1 MSLILASCEACE
13 DFKIENRNIMD
24 KLKSAHD
31 LCNQQKFDQALQIL
45 EELIKEDSNNS
56 EAWRT
61 LAQIHWINKNM
72 PDQAYDELIEA
83 LNCNPRNIWALV
95 LMGNLLTKEKNDIE
109 HAKQYYD
116 KVLEYYPD
124 NAIAINNIGATYME
138 SNDYKAALPF
148 LEKALSIDDS
158 YANSYYGLALC
169 YYKLG
174 RIEDAFETCHKGALK
189 SSDRPENPAVRDEIL
204 KLFLAVAREFS
215 KKINYVNVWKGIKDE
230 LEAIDHINIR
240 FIEDKK
246 LTVNAR
252 FEYALTHGEKDH
264 VIRYNPAKEYID
276 HLFVHEMMHLK
287 MQQQATLQH
296 KGKAVVFTQTCQKAF
311 NKKYMPFMQR
321 RHKALSQDKLQD
333 ALRYMCEG
341 IGTQLSSC
349 PLDLFVE
356 HMMFTDY
363 PIMKPIQM
371 LSLFHM
377 EEVNIEAIR
386 KGEQEGFFPNEIVRA
401 SKVMNIVT
409 SLHFKEL
416 YGFNFINQYKPT
428 KAEYNQALDLYE
440 EFKAYLNTYNKG
452 DEYEMLEYFT
462 QSLNMEDFME
472 IVDENTLIKNKSQKD
487 YTLLDEID
495 RRLAVAPSDEDIDV
509 SNAQFAL
516 DHQDGADP
524 METMMMSMYMLSAMQ
539 HFDKLTHDD
548 VKKIAFEIATVG
560 INGISPQKKYSI
572 KSIADKEFGGYEF
585 LAYYYVSWAREFPD
599 ALDKIGL
606 PFNKAYETALELY
619 NSQKNEQ

>member
-1 MSLILASCEACE
+1 MSKLEEAL
-13 DFKIENRNIMD
+13 N
-24 KLKSAHD
+24 
-31 LCNQQKFDQALQIL
+31 LCNQQKFDQALIIL
-45 EELIKEDSNNS
+45 EQLIKDEPKNS

-61 LAQIHWINKNM
+61 LAQIHWINKHM
-72 PDQAYDELIEA
+72 PDKAYDELIEA
-83 LNCNPRNIWALV
+83 LRCEPKNIWALV
-95 LMGNLLTKEKNDIE
+95 LMGNLLTKEKKDVE

-138 SNDYKAALPF
+138 SKDYERALPF
-148 LEKALSIDDS
+148 MEKALLIDDS
-158 YANSYYGLALC
+158 YANTYYGLAIC
-169 YYKLG
+169 YYELG
-174 RIEDAFETCHKGALK
+174 RIEDAFNTCHKGALK
-189 SSDRPENPAVRDEIL
+189 SSDRPENPAVREEIL
-204 KLFLAVAREFS
+204 KLFLVVAKEYA
-215 KKINYVNVWKGIKDE
+215 KKINYINVWKGIKDE
-230 LEAIDHINIR
+230 LEAIDHINIS
-240 FIEDKK
+240 FIQDRN

-252 FEYALTHGEKDH
+252 FEYALTHNEKEH
-264 VIRYNPAKEYID
+264 VIRYNPDKEYID

-296 KGKAVVFTQTCQKAF
+296 KGKAVVFNQRCQKAF

-321 RHKALSQDKLQD
+321 RHKALPQAKLND
-333 ALRYMCEG
+333 FLRFMCEG

-356 HMMFTDY
+356 HMMYSDY

-371 LSLFHM
+371 LSLFHL

-386 KGEQEGFFPNEIVRA
+386 KGEQDGFFPSEIVKA
-401 SKVMNIVT
+401 SKVMNIVS
-409 SLHFKEL
+409 SLHFKDL
-416 YGFNFINQYKPT
+416 YGFNLINQYKPT

-440 EFKAYLNTYNKG
+440 EFKAYLNTYKSG

-462 QSLNMEDFME
+462 QSFNMEDFME
-472 IVDENTLIKNKSQKD
+472 IVDENTLIKNNPQTE

-495 RRLAVAPSDEDIDV
+495 RRLSEAPSEEDVDV
-509 SNAQFAL
+509 SNAKFAL

-539 HFDKLTHDD
+539 YFDKLSHDD

-560 INGISPQKKYSI
+560 INGISPKKKYSI

-599 ALDKIGL
+599 ALGKLGL
-606 PFNKAYETALELY
+606 PFNKAYETALEMY
-619 NSQKNEQ
+619 NAKKDKP